1 VTTAIHAA
9 ARGSAPP
16 GVSPIAFLAVP
27 LGDMFLFSLFV
38 GMALWYRRD
47 KEAHKRLML
56 LAYVS
61 ILAAAVARWPGVL
74 PLGPFGFF
82 GLTFLFVL
90 AGVAYDLFSRR
101 RVHPV
106 YLWGGALL
114 AVSVPARLMISST
127 AVWRRLAEF
136 LLSFAK

>member
-1 VTTAIHAA
+1 MV
-9 ARGSAPP
+9 
-16 GVSPIAFLAVP
+16 FLAVP

-47 KEAHKRLML
+47 KESHKRLML

-82 GLTFLFVL
+82 GLTFLFIL
-90 AGVAYDLFSRR
+90 AGGAYDLFSRR

-114 AVSVPARLMISST
+114 VVSVPARLMISTT
-127 AVWRRLAEF
+127 AVWRSLAEF
-136 LLSFAK
+136 LVSFAK